1 MLPNSVLE
9 KNTEVRKKIGMKLI
23 FFKQK
28 KKEGKIGAYQNFTLV
43 SWSATTQL
51 FNVVN
56 VVYVAQYINCKNKT

>member
-43 SWSATTQL
+43 S
-51 FNVVN
+51 
-56 VVYVAQYINCKNKT
+56 

>member
-9 KNTEVRKKIGMKLI
+9 KNTEVRKKTDMKLI

-28 KKEGKIGAYQNFTLV
+28 KKGKIGAYQNFTLV
-43 SWSATTQL
+43 SWSVTTQL
-51 FNVVN
+51 FNYVVN